1 MTHERGGWGVAPRS
15 SQEAR
20 LFKGNAANGERCQYT
35 GLSPGEAP
43 LLRATPGGNRSSGKE
58 RQGKARKGKARQ
70 GKAPSKAWER
80 GRRRRRRG
88 RRARGKQ
95 LRSTQEVPARHSRQK
110 GACLGGQGRQGRQ
123 GRPGGLARL
132 GILGR
137 PGRRT
142 LLGRRGANAWRSSHK
157 KRQRRRG
164 IADGASPTPVL

>member
-20 LFKGNAANGERCQYT
+20 HFKGNAANGERCQYT
-35 GLSPGEAP
+35 GLSPGEAL

-58 RQGKARKGKARQ
+58 RQGKARQ

-110 GACLGGQGRQGRQ
+110 GACLGGQGRQGRLARL